1 MLDITSKEFA
11 RDLFELLN
19 KYGIKDP
26 NVEFLS
32 GDSLPKEVVSME
44 ESKPVRV
51 YIPVEKKYKKSIFV
65 KLSHLL
71 GGGPINLNKK
81 IYLANSE
88 KINNENELSVEN
100 AGLDEVAPIVLD
112 TDAAAVP
119 TQEPAVEA
127 PAVPMEGVVPVNNEV
142 TTPANKE
149 VTTNETTVV
158 EEEPVIVSLEADT
171 PAEPSVEE
179 TATEVP
185 ANEQVTEAVNEPVV
199 PDNGDTAKTLVDE
212 AEDEEKN
219 KSVDGDQKE
228 VDSGKPKVLTVQ
240 SNDTSDIP
248 HISGFG
254 S

>member
-44 ESKPVRV
+44 ESKTVRV
-51 YIPVEKKYKKSIFV
+51 YIPVEKKYKKSIFG

-71 GGGPINLNKK
+71 GGGPINLNTK

-112 TDAAAVP
+112 TDAAVP
-119 TQEPAVEA
+119 TQEPTVEA
-127 PAVPMEGVVPVNNEV
+127 PAVPMEGVVPVNNEE
-142 TTPANKE
+142 TTPANQE
-149 VTTNETTVV
+149 DTTNENPVV

-248 HISGFG
+248 HI
-254 S
+254 

>member
-1 MLDITSKEFA
+1 M
-11 RDLFELLN
+11 
-19 KYGIKDP
+19 
-26 NVEFLS
+26 
-32 GDSLPKEVVSME
+32 
-44 ESKPVRV
+44 
-51 YIPVEKKYKKSIFV
+51 
-65 KLSHLL
+65 
-71 GGGPINLNKK
+71 
-81 IYLANSE
+81 
-88 KINNENELSVEN
+88 SVEN

-127 PAVPMEGVVPVNNEV
+127 PAVPMEGVVPVNNQV

-212 AEDEEKN
+212 AEDAEKL

-240 SNDTSDIP
+240 SKDNSDIP
-248 HISGFG
+248 HI
-254 S
+254 